1 MSAQPSEGR
10 SYWDIIVGNV
20 EPPMMEPQAEGRDT
34 EPAAAPAVRA
44 PAEGTLAAPMARRA
58 PQRARARADGDGVDM
73 RRLRFLHATRERV
86 KRLRFGTVLAL
97 ALAAVGL
104 LSLSGQGSLLLALAA
119 LGILIAGALSWFSTG
134 EADESIRKLE
144 IEIEIADDR
153 EAERDA
159 YRLFQLHQIELNRYY
174 KHTLRNSRAL
184 MAAGLLCLAV
194 GLGIVG
200 GTTWWVARAVP
211 QAGGGAQAAAAD
223 WRITALVALLGAVGG
238 ILANYV
244 AALYLK
250 MHAAAAQA
258 LNDFHNRLVST
269 HHLHVANFLAAK
281 IEDESTREAAFK
293 AMAEEIA
300 KR

>member
-1 MSAQPSEGR
+1 MSAKKSEGR
-10 SYWDIIVGNV
+10 SYLDIIVGNV
-20 EPPMMEPQAEGRDT
+20 EPPMMEPPAEPVE
-34 EPAAAPAVRA
+34 EPAGAPVTRGAQP
-44 PAEGTLAAPMARRA
+44 PAEGTLAAPVGKRAPRRARREN
-58 PQRARARADGDGVDM
+58 GDAI
-73 RRLRFLHATRERV
+73 RLRWLHGTRDRM
-86 KRLRFGTVLAL
+86 RLIRFVAVLAL

-104 LSLSGQGSLLLALAA
+104 LAWSGRGSVLLALAA
-119 LGILIAGALSWFSTG
+119 LGILIAGALYWFSTG
-134 EADESIRKLE
+134 ETDERIRKLE
-144 IEIEIADDR
+144 IEIEIADDS

-174 KHTLRNSRAL
+174 NHTLRNSRVL

-194 GLGIVG
+194 GVGIVG
-200 GTTWWVARAVP
+200 GTIWWVTRAVP
-211 QAGGGAQAAAAD
+211 QTGGDAQAAATD

-250 MHAAAAQA
+250 MHAAASQA

-281 IEDESTREAAFK
+281 ITKEETRELALK
-293 AMAEEIA
+293 TMAEEIA